1 MNRKHCKH
9 CKHRKHSKHRKHRRY
24 SKHCMFNHFSIQAAL
39 LDKILNHISNFSPDP
54 ERFEILKEQYVRG
67 LKNFTMEQPHQHAV
81 YYNQVN
87 TYPNP
92 TLLNL
97 TPSITT
103 R

>member
-1 MNRKHCKH
+1 
-9 CKHRKHSKHRKHRRY
+9 
-24 SKHCMFNHFSIQAAL
+24 MFNHFSIQAAL

-87 TYPNP
+87 SRYCGYP
-92 TLLNL
+92 LNGPKNIL
-97 TPSITT
+97 VFDFENIS
-103 R
+103 